1 MKTLVFSIDLSVRF
15 SETDA
20 MGVVWHGNYL
30 KFFEDAR
37 EGFGKKY
44 GIEYL
49 SIHKHG
55 FFAPIV
61 KSEITHKTSVYYG
74 DEIEVRVELVFLKAA
89 KIKFLYKIYNKQ
101 SKVLV
106 AEGSTIQV
114 FLDCEKRELELCKPL
129 FYSDWE
135 EVQEWIEC

>member
-1 MKTLVFSIDLSVRF
+1 MKTLSYSLNLSVRF

-37 EGFGKKY
+37 EGFGKKF

-49 SIHKHG
+49 NIHKHG
-55 FFAPIV
+55 FFVPIV
-61 KSEITHKTSVYYG
+61 KSEMEHKASVYYG
-74 DEIEVRVELVFLKAA
+74 DEIEVHIDLVFLKAA
-89 KIKFLYKIYNKQ
+89 KIKFLYKVYTKKDKI
-101 SKVLV
+101 L
-106 AEGSTIQV
+106 ATTGSTIQV
-114 FLDCEKRELELCKPL
+114 FLDSEKRELELNKPT

-135 EVQEWIEC
+135 NKQEWTEN